1 MLIVC
6 PNCAARYEVA
16 ALALPAQGREVECTA
31 CGHVWLH
38 LPPPD
43 ARRAAS
49 AVPDPDSGMR
59 VRAFV
64 RMAEQQEK
72 NPSLLQMKVFCSKVL
87 LPYMIPDT
95 FEFLPALPKTSTDKI
110 DYQKLTS
117 LN

>member
-1 MLIVC
+1 MNTTDRAPCTSCATRHPPLKPGGGRSITCAPARQGLARAGGLARGHPSGGCRAMLIVC

-49 AVPDPDSGMR
+49 AAPPP
-59 VRAFV
+59 
-64 RMAEQQEK
+64 
-72 NPSLLQMKVFCSKVL
+72 PS
-87 LPYMIPDT
+87 
-95 FEFLPALPKTSTDKI
+95 
-110 DYQKLTS
+110 
-117 LN
+117 